1 MEILNYVCLSASAR
15 VCGVTDRKSFSS
27 LNVLQA
33 LTLNRGRQLLSGV
46 SGPEPLTRPPI
57 VNGHSVRL
65 LRPRTISLI
74 GNSIYTVVRRTKL
87 IRLLALVSDT
97 G

>member
-15 VCGVTDRKSFSS
+15 ACGVTDWKSFSL

-33 LTLNRGRQLLSGV
+33 LTLSRGRQLLSGA
-46 SGPEPLTRPPI
+46 SGPEPLTRLPI

-65 LRPRTISLI
+65 LRPRTTSLI
-74 GNSIYTVVRRTKL
+74 GNSIYTVV
-87 IRLLALVSDT
+87 
-97 G
+97 